1 MVQQYNIELKKRTR
15 VQKTANTQQS
25 VTMEK
30 VRLHTKMMHSFN
42 IECDNNKELKKRLR
56 ELQSLRS

>member
-1 MVQQYNIELKKRTR
+1 M
-15 VQKTANTQQS
+15 QKTASTQQS

>member
-15 VQKTANTQQS
+15 VQKTASTQQS

-30 VRLHTKMMHSFN
+30 VRLHTKMMHSFK